1 MQLIIIMTT
10 SQLNRFILT
19 NCKRVQV
26 CEKFFGFSRL
36 CGHWIQIQN
45 ASVSFNSLMKC
56 VSGQRKMERKK
67 IMANAKKNAHGN
79 QSQNKF
85 EFKSHKKNKLWR
97 EREKKTHIN
106 AKNTCYVV
114 RCYQCAP
121 PHSASSRT
129 YDFRSVQ
136 SQSLLKAPLHTD
148 DGRSQFQY
156 CVSMQFHW
164 THFEFDEKGKKRND
178 LIWNALVI
186 GYWNSEIEYVTHKTV
201 KPDILV

>member
-1 MQLIIIMTT
+1 MWEILWFFASLWT
-10 SQLNRFILT
+10 LNSGSE
-19 NCKRVQV
+19 CKR
-26 CEKFFGFSRL
+26 KFQFT
-36 CGHWIQIQN
+36 HE
-45 ASVSFNSLMKC
+45 MC
-56 VSGQRKMERKK
+56 VWATKNGEKK

>member
-1 MQLIIIMTT
+1 MWE
-10 SQLNRFILT
+10 ILW
-19 NCKRVQV
+19 
-26 CEKFFGFSRL
+26 FFAS
-36 CGHWIQIQN
+36 HWIQIQN

-56 VSGQRKMERKK
+56 VPGQRKMERKK
-67 IMANAKKNAHGN
+67 NANGN

-97 EREKKTHIN
+97 EREKKAHIN

-164 THFEFDEKGKKRND
+164 THFEFDEKGKNAT
-178 LIWNALVI
+178 IWSEMHLLLVI
-186 GYWNSEIEYVTHKTV
+186 ETV
-201 KPDILV
+201 KSNM